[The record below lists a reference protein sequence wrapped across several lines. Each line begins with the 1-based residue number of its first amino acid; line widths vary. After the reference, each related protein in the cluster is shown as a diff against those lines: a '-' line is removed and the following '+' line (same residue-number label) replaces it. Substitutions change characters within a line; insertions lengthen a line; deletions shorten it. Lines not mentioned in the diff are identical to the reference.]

1 MSNRNVHF
9 PVTMQN
15 EQHLHEYNIGKKIF
29 VKIEFVVFLIVKI
42 RKRVESINRQQWTS
56 HRDAACF
63 KNQAQQAEVQFCS
76 RLNLLAALAV
86 LSKCKEIDESTVL
99 LSLHHAESCCL
110 V

>member
-1 MSNRNVHF
+1 MQYTF
-9 PVTMQN
+9 VTS
-15 EQHLHEYNIGKKIF
+15 GKDREKSFIF
-29 VKIEFVVFLIVKI
+29 SFTSRTISQRS

-63 KNQAQQAEVQFCS
+63 KNQAQQAEVQFFS

-86 LSKCKEIDESTVL
+86 LSKCKEIDKSTVL

>member
-1 MSNRNVHF
+1 MPAALINLITTRLELEIVEPYTF
-9 PVTMQN
+9 VTS
-15 EQHLHEYNIGKKIF
+15 GKDREKS
-29 VKIEFVVFLIVKI
+29 

>member
-1 MSNRNVHF
+1 MQYTF
-9 PVTMQN
+9 VTSGKDREKSFIFFLSHLEQSVRVQN

-29 VKIEFVVFLIVKI
+29 VKIEFAVFLIVKI

-76 RLNLLAALAV
+76 RLNLLAAV
-86 LSKCKEIDESTVL
+86 
-99 LSLHHAESCCL
+99 
-110 V
+110 